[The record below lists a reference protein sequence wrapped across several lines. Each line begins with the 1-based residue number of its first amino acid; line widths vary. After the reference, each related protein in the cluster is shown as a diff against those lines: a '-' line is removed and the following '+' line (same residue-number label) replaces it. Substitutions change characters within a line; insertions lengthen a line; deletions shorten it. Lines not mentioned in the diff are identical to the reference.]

1 MSSKSRS
8 YVSIACDN
16 CRKRRR
22 KCNGELPCHYCSGKN
37 KPCVYD
43 KTKDKRRR
51 RVDLVYVDYLEHKY
65 NNLLN
70 FVKRIRSTTKD
81 ERLRAQCNEMLANND
96 PKFIDNKDLGLSN
109 DESTHNNQS
118 DKQQKEI
125 IQLDNPMDELVSM
138 KWELKFDESGNTKF
152 LGPPV
157 RQVDRCLVKDSM
169 VAMEDPERVSYFNE
183 TVLADTEFMKELI
196 NTFFQ
201 NLLPFNLVLEEINVD
216 EITREIT
223 SMTGKR
229 SCYEAVS
236 CLHLLALAIL
246 AYGFSILPKDHPY
259 FQNLN
264 GWNPLLS
271 IVERS
276 LFKLLRKSS
285 HTTTGNLTDH
295 SHIVYTI
302 LIITIL
308 HLGNYDES
316 QAWVY
321 SSILCSQI
329 QHVGWNVSTD
339 YPSESNDLSK
349 FRSKLFW
356 NCLVVEKISASMF
369 GRSSPINFRQ
379 LLTDFYTSETKDI
392 NELVFQFNSKLWFIY
407 DKFMGQVYSF
417 HFNTQNK
424 MLYKKVLM
432 TATQSF
438 QDFQGFMNQYL
449 PLNETNLDNQ
459 NIILLHLTFHVFLL
473 LIIRPYMKMPEIAGS
488 IFQKSISIT
497 EQCYIL
503 INQYNSKFGNGVTT
517 GWYNCHYGFLLYQV
531 SVFLLCA
538 IPVHD
543 SVGPPG
549 QHNVLIQRLH
559 LFLQCLKNGSKYLPV
574 YNVYYQTLLNIFNN
588 MTLDEEISIL
598 VRQAYENE
606 SIEVKTSSVEK
617 EDLVLDFDQDWQ
629 SYVNSLNLELNQDVY
644 SYLEEGILDML

>member
-1 MSSKSRS
+1 M
-8 YVSIACDN
+8 
-16 CRKRRR
+16 
-22 KCNGELPCHYCSGKN
+22 
-37 KPCVYD
+37 
-43 KTKDKRRR
+43 
-51 RVDLVYVDYLEHKY
+51 
-65 NNLLN
+65 
-70 FVKRIRSTTKD
+70 
-81 ERLRAQCNEMLANND
+81 
-96 PKFIDNKDLGLSN
+96 
-109 DESTHNNQS
+109 
-118 DKQQKEI
+118 
-125 IQLDNPMDELVSM
+125 
-138 KWELKFDESGNTKF
+138 
-152 LGPPV
+152 
-157 RQVDRCLVKDSM
+157 
-169 VAMEDPERVSYFNE
+169 
-183 TVLADTEFMKELI
+183 
-196 NTFFQ
+196 
-201 NLLPFNLVLEEINVD
+201 
-216 EITREIT
+216 
-223 SMTGKR
+223 
-229 SCYEAVS
+229 
-236 CLHLLALAIL
+236 
-246 AYGFSILPKDHPY
+246 
-259 FQNLN
+259 
-264 GWNPLLS
+264 S

-285 HTTTGNLTDH
+285 HTTTGNLIDH

-339 YPSESNDLSK
+339 YPLESNDLSK

-438 QDFQGFMNQYL
+438 QDFQYL

-503 INQYNSKFGNGVTT
+503 INQYNSKFGDGVTT

-538 IPVHD
+538 IPVND
-543 SVGPPG
+543 PVAPPG

-559 LFLQCLKNGSKYLPV
+559 LFLQCLLP
-574 YNVYYQTLLNIFNN
+574 NF
-588 MTLDEEISIL
+588 
-598 VRQAYENE
+598 
-606 SIEVKTSSVEK
+606 VKH
-617 EDLVLDFDQDWQ
+617 
-629 SYVNSLNLELNQDVY
+629 
-644 SYLEEGILDML
+644 I